1 MSTRLILIRHGQT
14 DWGQQRRYCSFT
26 NIELNAAGKSQAD
39 KLWQRLSRE
48 VIDKIYSSDIKRA
61 YQFAGLIFRNPSIEE
76 IKSFREINFGQFE
89 GLTHQEIMDKHP
101 IVYQNWL
108 NNLYG
113 VNIPGGESLKDLA
126 KRVRNSLEEILSLNT
141 GLTIA
146 ICAHAGPIRV
156 ILSDAQGLGLDKIW
170 QVKVDC
176 ASLSRVEFINGKAK
190 VVSVNDIEHLNG

>member
-1 MSTRLILIRHGQT
+1 MSTTLILIRHGQT

-26 NIELNAAGKSQAD
+26 NIELNATGKNQAD
-39 KLWQRLSRE
+39 KLSQRLSRE

-61 YQFAGLIFRNPSIEE
+61 YQFADSVFKNSSIE
-76 IKSFREINFGQFE
+76 KLKGFREIDFGRFE
-89 GLTHQEIMDKHP
+89 GLTYQELMDKHP

-108 NNLYG
+108 NNPYD
-113 VNIPGGESLKDLA
+113 VDIPGGESLKDLA
-126 KRVRNSLEEILSLNT
+126 KRVRSSLEEILSLNT
-141 GLTIA
+141 GLAIA

-170 QVKVDC
+170 RVKVDC

-190 VVSVNDIEHLNG
+190 VILANDIGHLNG

>member
-1 MSTRLILIRHGQT
+1 MPTTLILIRHGQT

-39 KLWQRLSRE
+39 KLSQRLGRE

-61 YQFAGLIFRNPSIEE
+61 YQFAGLILKNPSIEKL
-76 IKSFREINFGQFE
+76 KSFREVDFGHFE
-89 GLTHQEIMDKHP
+89 GLTHHEIMDKYSG
-101 IVYQNWL
+101 VYQNWL
-108 NNLYG
+108 NNPYD

-126 KRVRNSLEEILSLNT
+126 KRVRGSLEEILSLNS

-146 ICAHAGPIRV
+146 ICTHAGPIRV

-190 VVSVNDIEHLNG
+190 VIAVNDIGHLNG